1 MWYIKYYSGFIINK
15 KTKEEVMFKISD
27 TVSWVGKIDWELN
40 RFHGDEYSTNKG
52 SSYNSYLIRD
62 EKTVLI
68 DTVWAPFSS
77 EFVTN
82 LKKEIDLNKID
93 YIIMNHSE
101 IDHSGALSELMQ
113 EIPST
118 PIYCTKNGAKIIKG
132 HHHKDWNFIEVKTG
146 DTLDIGKNKL
156 IFVEAR
162 MLHWPDSMMTYMSG
176 ENILFSNDAFGQHY
190 ASELMY
196 NDKVDNDEL
205 YNEAIKYYANIL
217 TPFSKFVVSK
227 IDEVVALNIPIEMIC
242 PSHGVIWRDN
252 PLQII
257 TQYMEWA
264 KSYQENQITIIY
276 DTMWNGT
283 RRMAEAIAEGIQTKD
298 KDVNVKLYNCAKRD
312 KNDIITEV
320 FKSKMI
326 LVGSSTINNGIL
338 TAAAGI
344 MEMIKGMKFT
354 NKKAAAFGSYGWS
367 GESVKIITEL
377 LKEAKFDVVND
388 GIKELWNPDED
399 ALHRCREFGRNLI

>member
-1 MWYIKYYSGFIINK
+1 
-15 KTKEEVMFKISD
+15 MFKISD

-40 RFHGDEYSTNKG
+40 RFHGDEYSTHKG

-68 DTVWAPFSS
+68 DTVWEPFSK
-77 EFVTN
+77 EFVAN
-82 LKKEIDLNKID
+82 LKKEVDLKEID
-93 YIIMNHSE
+93 YIIANHSE
-101 IDHSGALSELMQ
+101 IDHSGALADLMR
-113 EIPST
+113 EIPET

-132 HHHKDWNFIEVKTG
+132 HHHKDWNFVEVKTG
-146 DTLDIGKNKL
+146 DSLDTGKNKL
-156 IFVEAR
+156 VFVEAR
-162 MLHWPDSMMTYMSG
+162 MLHWPDSMMTYMAG

-205 YNEAIKYYANIL
+205 YDEAIKYYANIL

-227 IDEVVALNIPIEMIC
+227 IEEVVALNIPIEMIC
-242 PSHGVIWRDN
+242 PSHGIIWRDN

-257 TQYMEWA
+257 TKYMEWA
-264 KSYQENQITIIY
+264 KSYQENQITIVY

-283 RRMAEAIAEGIQTKD
+283 RKMAEAITEGIRSKD
-298 KDVNVKLYNCAKRD
+298 KDVDVKLFNCAKRD
-312 KNDIITEV
+312 KNDIITEI
-320 FKSKMI
+320 FKSKMV

-344 MEMIKGMKFT
+344 LEMMKGMKFT

-367 GESVKIITEL
+367 GESVKIITEQ
-377 LKEAKFDVVND
+377 LKEAKFDVINE
-388 GIKELWNPDED
+388 GIRELWNPDDE
-399 ALHRCREFGRNLI
+399 ALERCREFGRNLV

>member
-1 MWYIKYYSGFIINK
+1 
-15 KTKEEVMFKISD
+15 MFKITD

-40 RFHGDEYSTNKG
+40 KFHGDEYSTHKG

-68 DTVWAPFSS
+68 DTVWQPFSK
-77 EFVTN
+77 EFVAN

-93 YIIMNHSE
+93 YIIMNHNE
-101 IDHSGALSELMQ
+101 VDHSGSLVELMK
-113 EIPST
+113 EIPNT

-132 HHHKDWNFIEVKTG
+132 HYHQDWNFVEVKTG

-156 IFVEAR
+156 VFVEAR
-162 MLHWPDSMMTYMSG
+162 MLHWPDSMMTYMAG

-196 NDKVDNDEL
+196 NDKVDQEEL
-205 YNEAIKYYANIL
+205 FNEAIKYYANIL

-227 IDEVVALNIPIEMIC
+227 IEEVVALNIPISMIC
-242 PSHGVIWRDN
+242 PSHGIIWRDN

-257 TQYMEWA
+257 NKYVEWA
-264 KSYQENQITIIY
+264 KSYKENQITIIY
-276 DTMWNGT
+276 DSMWNGT
-283 RRMAEAIAEGIQTKD
+283 RRMAEAIAEGIKSKD
-298 KDVNVKLYNCAKRD
+298 NDLTIKLFNCAKKD
-312 KNDIITEV
+312 KNDIVTEV

-338 TAAAGI
+338 TSVAGLL
-344 MEMIKGMKFT
+344 EMIKGLKFT
-354 NKKAAAFGSYGWS
+354 DKKAAAFGSYGWS
-367 GESVKIITEL
+367 GESVKIITEE
-377 LKEAKFDVVND
+377 LKECKFEVVSE
-388 GIKELWNPDED
+388 GIRELWNPDED
-399 ALHRCREFGRNLI
+399 ALNRCREFGDALTQFF

>member
-1 MWYIKYYSGFIINK
+1 
-15 KTKEEVMFKISD
+15 MFKISN

-40 RFHGDEYSTNKG
+40 KFHGEEYSTHKG
-52 SSYNSYLIRD
+52 SSYNSYLIQD

-68 DTVWAPFSS
+68 DTVWEPFSKDY
-77 EFVTN
+77 VKN
-82 LKKEIDLNKID
+82 LKKVVDLKKID

-101 IDHSGALSELMQ
+101 VDHAGALAELMR
-113 EIPST
+113 EIPNT

-132 HHHKDWNFIEVKTG
+132 LHHQDWNFVEVKTG

-156 IFVEAR
+156 VFVEAR

-190 ASELMY
+190 ASQLMY
-196 NDKVDNDEL
+196 NDLVDQDEL

-227 IDEVVALNIPIEMIC
+227 IEEVVALNIPIEMIC
-242 PSHGVIWRDN
+242 PSHGIIWRDN
-252 PLQII
+252 PLQIVNK
-257 TQYMEWA
+257 YMEWA
-264 KSYQENQITIIY
+264 KSYKENQITIIY

-283 RRMAEAIAEGIQTKD
+283 RRMAEAIAEGIKSKD
-298 KDVNVKLYNCAKRD
+298 KDVEVKLFNCAKRD

-338 TAAAGI
+338 SAVAGI
-344 MEMIKGMKFT
+344 LEMIKGLKFT

-367 GESVKIITEL
+367 GEHLKILTEE
-377 LKEAKFDVVND
+377 LKKSKFEVVSE
-388 GIKELWNPDED
+388 GIRELWNPDEE
-399 ALHRCREFGRNLI
+399 ALKRCREFGESLA